1 MAEKANFDFIY
12 NPIKEKMHEIISYIN
27 YTTYI
32 EKLVPVDVDGRFIVL
47 ETPTEVFAK
56 YISGT
61 LADKMREAIIKAD
74 VKSREATVLHSTL
87 LRKKHTPRRPI

>member
-32 EKLVPVDVDGRFIVL
+32 EKLVPVDVDGRFNSRLKVL
-47 ETPTEVFAK
+47 
-56 YISGT
+56 S
-61 LADKMREAIIKAD
+61 
-74 VKSREATVLHSTL
+74 
-87 LRKKHTPRRPI
+87 